1 MARYFVNGLADCSG
15 ALAPLIAER
24 GLQSLRHWLAPY
36 LSGPQHHIKP
46 SVYTGAL
53 H

>member
-1 MARYFVNGLADCSG
+1 MARYFVNGLPDLSG
-15 ALAPLIAER
+15 ALAPWSAER